1 MKRRDENHLI
11 KLAFGEA
18 ELSSADEPL
27 DRESALKLDLYRQMR
42 QDLLDARDAVPPDQL
57 SPERLRESI
66 LRSGLKKERRTL
78 WTWALAP
85 SLALLVALIALNREH
100 PEANVVA
107 SSFEAADEAFQ
118 AVAPPVVETA
128 PRQAET
134 NVAPPA
140 AAPKVAPKPTPNRSK
155 HVRPSPKVL
164 LASRADQPSPPAVAM
179 ADVMETS
186 RSGMDSTAL
195 DAPETA
201 SPPTVVLIES
211 TADQA
216 TGMNIATEVRPAANV
231 VIGS

>member
-18 ELSSADEPL
+18 ELSPADEPL

-128 PRQAET
+128 PAPKES
-134 NVAPPA
+134 NVAAPV
-140 AAPKVAPKPTPNRSK
+140 APKVAPKPTPNRSK
-155 HVRPSPKVL
+155 RVRPSPKAL
-164 LASRADQPSPPAVAM
+164 LASRADQPLAPAAAM
-179 ADVMETS
+179 ADIMETS

-195 DAPETA
+195 DSPETA

>member
-18 ELSSADEPL
+18 ELSPADEPL

-118 AVAPPVVETA
+118 AVAPPVLETDPA
-128 PRQAET
+128 PKES
-134 NVAPPA
+134 NVAAPV
-140 AAPKVAPKPTPNRSK
+140 APKVAPKPTPNRSK
-155 HVRPSPKVL
+155 RVRPSPKAL
-164 LASRADQPSPPAVAM
+164 LASLADQPLAPAAAM
-179 ADVMETS
+179 ADIMETS

-195 DAPETA
+195 DSPETA

>member
-18 ELSSADEPL
+18 EWSPADEPL

-118 AVAPPVVETA
+118 SVAAPAAETA
-128 PRQAET
+128 P
-134 NVAPPA
+134 APAANSLAGPTA
-140 AAPKVAPKPTPNRSK
+140 PKAAPKPKSSPTKR
-155 HVRPSPKVL
+155 VRPSPKAL
-164 LASRADQPSPPAVAM
+164 LASRADHPLAPAAAM
-179 ADVMETS
+179 AGVMETS
-186 RSGMDSTAL
+186 RSAMDSAAL
-195 DAPETA
+195 AAPETA
-201 SPPTVVLIES
+201 SPPTVVLIEN

>member
-18 ELSSADEPL
+18 ELSPADEPL

-128 PRQAET
+128 PAPKEG
-134 NVAPPA
+134 NVAAPV
-140 AAPKVAPKPTPNRSK
+140 APKVAPKPTPNRSK
-155 HVRPSPKVL
+155 RVRPSPKAL
-164 LASRADQPSPPAVAM
+164 LASRADQPLAPVAAM
-179 ADVMETS
+179 ADIMETS

-195 DAPETA
+195 DSPETA

>member
-18 ELSSADEPL
+18 EWSSADEPL

-42 QDLLDARDAVPPDQL
+42 QDLLDARDAIPPDQL
-57 SPERLRESI
+57 SPERLREAI

-107 SSFEAADEAFQ
+107 SSFEAADEALQ

-128 PRQAET
+128 PVPSDT
-134 NVAPPA
+134 NVAAPV

-155 HVRPSPKVL
+155 RVRPSPKVL
-164 LASRADQPSPPAVAM
+164 LASRADQPLAPAVAM
-179 ADVMETS
+179 ADMMETS
-186 RSGMDSTAL
+186 RSGMNSTAL
-195 DAPETA
+195 DTPETA

>member
-18 ELSSADEPL
+18 ELSPADEPL

-128 PRQAET
+128 PAPKEG
-134 NVAPPA
+134 NVAAPV
-140 AAPKVAPKPTPNRSK
+140 APKVAPKPTPNRSK
-155 HVRPSPKVL
+155 RVRPSPKAL
-164 LASRADQPSPPAVAM
+164 LASRADQPLAPTAAM
-179 ADVMETS
+179 ADIMETS
-186 RSGMDSTAL
+186 RTGMDSTAL
-195 DAPETA
+195 DSPETA

>member
-18 ELSSADEPL
+18 ELSPADEPL

-128 PRQAET
+128 PAPKES
-134 NVAPPA
+134 NVAAPV
-140 AAPKVAPKPTPNRSK
+140 APKGAPKPTPNRSK
-155 HVRPSPKVL
+155 RVRPSPKAL
-164 LASRADQPSPPAVAM
+164 LASRADQPSPPAVAAM
-179 ADVMETS
+179 ADIMETS

-201 SPPTVVLIES
+201 SPPTVVLIEN

>member
-18 ELSSADEPL
+18 ELSPADEPL

-128 PRQAET
+128 PAPKES
-134 NVAPPA
+134 NVAAPVP
-140 AAPKVAPKPTPNRSK
+140 PKVAPKPTPNRSK
-155 HVRPSPKVL
+155 RVRPSPKAL
-164 LASRADQPSPPAVAM
+164 LASRADQPLAPTAAM
-179 ADVMETS
+179 ADIMETS
-186 RSGMDSTAL
+186 RTGMDSTAL
-195 DAPETA
+195 DSPETA